1 MQGIDFYRNRIRG
14 NSVSSARLINTT
26 SPLTGGGD
34 LSADRTLGLA
44 GLSSLGTGNYIT
56 GVDSGATAWEYKNI
70 VGTASEIDITHT
82 AGQIQIGLV
91 DPLAVTRGGTGLSTI
106 AINQLLYASALDT
119 IAGLTTANSGLLV
132 TGATGIPSI
141 ATDIPTAVTI
151 GTAYIYRV
159 GGTDVAIA
167 DGGTGVGS
175 WTNGQLLIGNTTG
188 NTAALATLT
197 GTANQ
202 ITVTNGS
209 SSITLAT
216 PQDIATGSSPTFVRS
231 TMSQTTGTAPFTIS
245 STTVVTNL
253 NADTVDGSH
262 ASAFQGID
270 ATLTAL
276 ASYNTNGLLTQ
287 TAADTFTGRTITGT
301 ANQITVT
308 NGDGV
313 SGNPTL
319 ATPQDIH
326 TSATPQFARLG
337 LGAAADATAL
347 LNLSG
352 AASYILANVD
362 YLRGGSST
370 NARFL
375 LHAYSD
381 AVYRKMAF
389 DASEYTWDISGST
402 KMVIEI
408 SGEIGIG
415 TTVPQALL
423 QIGAAY
429 TTGYPTYRGDFILD
443 RAAGST
449 IAAGGIEFLPDG
461 NGSGYGWRYV
471 PMLNGA
477 STGYDLI
484 FMSRRNSATWT
495 ERVRFADDGNVG
507 IGTTVP
513 QALLQIGAAYTTG
526 YPTYRGDFILDRTA
540 GSTIAAGGIEFLPD
554 GDGSGYGWRYVP
566 MLNGA
571 STGYDLIFMSRRN
584 SATWTERVRFADDGS
599 VGIGTTSPL
608 SLLHIYSAA
617 APTVIIGSNQT
628 ASIVS
633 SLAFWGKDSAANAQQ
648 YAIIET
654 LADDSTSTSEDG
666 TLRFGTVTAGVTS
679 IKGYFTQGFVVGVP
693 TGGDKGSGT
702 INASAVYDDGTLL
715 TDYVFDKY
723 FDGEVKE
730 EDKSKWGNYMFTD
743 LNEMVDVIKKDRRLP
758 VMPTRKEWKQN
769 SLSIGG
775 FINKLWQTVEEQA
788 LYIKELHERLLKLEK

>member
-443 RAAGST
+443 RTAGST

-461 NGSGYGWRYV
+461 N
-471 PMLNGA
+471 
-477 STGYDLI
+477 
-484 FMSRRNSATWT
+484 
-495 ERVRFADDGNVG
+495 
-507 IGTTVP
+507 
-513 QALLQIGAAYTTG
+513 
-526 YPTYRGDFILDRTA
+526 
-540 GSTIAAGGIEFLPD
+540 
-554 GDGSGYGWRYVP
+554 GSGYGWRYVP